1 MGCITWFIL
10 VSIALNVLFLA
21 YVHCV
26 FKQYET
32 LGVKEFNLVFEFDET
47 LKKQFKD
54 AHEDKKT
61 VYVIIGLIGCFVIY
75 CRCLFG
81 IYKLIR
87 WVVFGMISGIEK
99 LVNSLI
105 IGKGV

>member
-1 MGCITWFIL
+1 MV

-21 YVHCV
+21 YVHWV

-32 LGVKEFNLVFEFDET
+32 LGVKEFDQVFEFDET

-54 AHEDKKT
+54 AHKDKKT
-61 VYVIIGLIGCFVIY
+61 VYAIVGLFGCFVIY
-75 CRCLFG
+75 FRCLLG

-87 WVVFGMISGIEK
+87 WVVFGMIVGIEK
-99 LVNSLI
+99 LVICLVKGNG
-105 IGKGV
+105 GKN